1 MVSAFPLSR
10 DIFAYTSP
18 TAHIVSLY
26 IVQRIV
32 NSSVELLHSKVW
44 PCGCGL
50 EWNWL
55 VHNLGA
61 GSGQDIYRTRELTS
75 PQQLCVSISTEIS
88 WLKFDLWTKSVYP
101 RDLEFL
107 SWWPQY
113 LNSYLLQERIPP
125 TTKYHEEPRFRDD
138 QLKCHLMD
146 YPRFNDIAPVAMYA
160 ASITSSHRPAF
171 LVKAFQCIPSWRRHL
186 TMS

>member
-32 NSSVELLHSKVW
+32 NSSVELLHSKYNLVDVAW
-44 PCGCGL
+44 SGIGWSIRYGC
-50 EWNWL
+50 W
-55 VHNLGA
+55 
-61 GSGQDIYRTRELTS
+61 TRYISDPGTNQPATIVS
-75 PQQLCVSISTEIS
+75 P
-88 WLKFDLWTKSVYP
+88 
-101 RDLEFL
+101 FL
-107 SWWPQY
+107 Q
-113 LNSYLLQERIPP
+113 
-125 TTKYHEEPRFRDD
+125 EEPRFRDD
-138 QLKCHLMD
+138 QLQCHLMD

-171 LVKAFQCIPSWRRHL
+171 LGKAFQCIPS
-186 TMS
+186 